1 MRLTQ
6 PLPHHKEEMETNEE
20 NQLALLA
27 GENTLADEKNRLEAI
42 LASMGD
48 GISIQSTNFTIL
60 YQNEVS
66 KDMVG
71 DHVGKTCY
79 TAFCGNDTVCLK
91 CPLASTFREGK
102 TSRSSRRQGN
112 LHLEI
117 TASPLR
123 DVTGSIIAGIEIT
136 RDVTE
141 RVRNEQLLHSVRE
154 ELQAIYDASPDM
166 IFVHDELGRV
176 VDVNDNML
184 NNYGF
189 SRNEVQDLSLAD
201 LSGSGITPTMVRE
214 KFSMAIQG
222 LQPDFEWVAR
232 RKNGEEFPVE
242 VRLRKLA
249 LPAPDNDKKI
259 GVLAIVRDISER
271 KVAEE
276 EKKQLELQ
284 LLHAQKMESIGR
296 FAGGLAHDFNN
307 ILSAILGYSELV
319 IMETPPNHPS
329 AQPLSI
335 IKQSA
340 EKAAALT
347 RQLLTFSRKQ
357 VVEPQAVD
365 LNRLV
370 DNIVKML
377 TRMIPEDIVID
388 TQTTCQGRQVLADPG
403 QLEQLIMN
411 LAVNAADA
419 MPQGGKLL
427 IRTEELQQHSLRP
440 GGGTIAPG
448 PCVQLTV
455 ADTGAGMDQATMQ
468 QIFEPFFTTKAQG
481 KGTGLG
487 LAMVYGIVKQHHGTI
502 RVESN
507 PSQGTTFK
515 VVLPTTPHASKKLA
529 APQEPLAG
537 GTETILVVD
546 DEPSIH
552 RLVNDILT
560 PLGYAITAASSGEEA
575 LTMAGAMT
583 KVDMLIT
590 DMIMPG
596 MRGDELAARFLA
608 QHSKA
613 ALLYMSGYQAED
625 IDAKKPG
632 GPEPFLQKPLTPST
646 LARKVRQVL
655 DSKNGKPDKTTADN

>member
-1 MRLTQ
+1 MDTNDKNRLT
-6 PLPHHKEEMETNEE
+6 LFTSET
-20 NQLALLA
+20 
-27 GENTLADEKNRLEAI
+27 TLAEEKNRLEAI
-42 LASMGD
+42 LSSMVD
-48 GISIQSTNFTIL
+48 GISIQNHNFTII
-60 YQNEVS
+60 YQNAAS

-71 DHVGKTCY
+71 DHIGKPCY
-79 TAFCGNDTVCLK
+79 TAICGKQNVCPK
-91 CPLASTFREGK
+91 CPLAITLQDGQTR
-102 TSRSSRRQGN
+102 TSPRRQGK

-123 DVTGSIIAGIEIT
+123 DATGNIIAGIKIT

-141 RVRNEQLLHSVRE
+141 RVRNEQQLHSVRE

-166 IFVHDELGRV
+166 ISIHDELGRV
-176 VDVNDNML
+176 IDVNDNML
-184 NNYGF
+184 TNYGF
-189 SRNEVQDLSLAD
+189 SRNEVRDLSMAD
-201 LSGSGITPTMVRE
+201 LSGSGFTPTVVRE
-214 KFSMAIQG
+214 KFSMALQG

-232 RKNGEEFPVE
+232 RKNGKEFPVE

-249 LPAPDNDKKI
+249 LPAPDNDKKTC
-259 GVLAIVRDISER
+259 VLAIVRDISER
-271 KVAEE
+271 KVAEA

-319 IMETPPNHPS
+319 IMETPPDHPS
-329 AQPLSI
+329 AQPLNI

-340 EKAAALT
+340 EKAAELT

-357 VVEPQAVD
+357 VLDPQAVD
-365 LNRLV
+365 LNCLV
-370 DNIVKML
+370 DGIVKML
-377 TRMIPEDIVID
+377 SRMIHEDIVID

-427 IRTEELQQHSLRP
+427 IRTEELHQHSQ
-440 GGGTIAPG
+440 GQGDTIAPG

-455 ADTGAGMDQATMQ
+455 ADTGAGMDQATME
-468 QIFEPFFTTKAQG
+468 QIFEPFFTTKSQG

-502 RVESN
+502 RVESI
-507 PSQGTTFK
+507 PGRGTTFK
-515 VVLPTTPHASKKLA
+515 VVLPATLHPARKLA
-529 APQEPLAG
+529 DPKEPMAG

-546 DEPSIH
+546 DEPSIQ
-552 RLVNDILT
+552 RLVHDILT
-560 PLGYAITAASSGEEA
+560 PLGYTILTASSGQEA
-575 LTMAGAMT
+575 LTMAAAMT

-596 MRGDELAARFLA
+596 MRGNELATRFLA
-608 QHSKA
+608 KHGKA
-613 ALLYMSGYQAED
+613 AVLYMSGYRAED
-625 IDAKKPG
+625 IDEKNPA
-632 GPEPFLQKPLTPST
+632 GPEPFLQKPLTPGT
-646 LARKVRQVL
+646 LATKVRQVL
-655 DSKNGKPDKTTADN
+655 DNMTGKPDKTTADN